1 MSDANGH
8 DNGGDSDGAAGEV
21 LRNLPRTR
29 PQRPSARRVHA
40 SDRPSSPRATP
51 PPGDPAEASATAPR
65 RPRTRATTAKS
76 APRSKPQRATP
87 KTARAPQARSTATPR
102 RAAKT
107 ATAAPSGAPQ
117 GFETDAHSALDPPG
131 VADVLDSALGAAGD
145 LVQSGLDLSGRVV
158 RGALSKL
165 LGSG

>member
-8 DNGGDSDGAAGEV
+8 DSTGDVDGDAGEV

-40 SDRPSSPRATP
+40 SDGSSSPRSEPPAVGATP
-51 PPGDPAEASATAPR
+51 APAPARARPPAKPAPR
-65 RPRTRATTAKS
+65 A
-76 APRSKPQRATP
+76 KPQRATA
-87 KTARAPQARSTATPR
+87 KAARAAQPRTTAKP
-102 RAAKT
+102 
-107 ATAAPSGAPQ
+107 ATAARKPAATRSGAPQ
-117 GFETDAHSALDPPG
+117 GFESDAHSALDPPG
-131 VADVLDSALGAAGD
+131 VADVVDSALGAAGD